1 MAMETYLFYKE
12 LLPFAAMIIVQCTLV
27 GSNILF
33 KSASSRGVSN
43 YVFTVYTYAIATV
56 VTSPFAFI
64 FYRRMRLPRIST
76 SILYKIFYLAMLGV
90 STIIC
95 VYIGLEYSSP
105 TLASAV
111 GNLTSAFT
119 FILAILF
126 RFFFLNEL

>member
-1 MAMETYLFYKE
+1 
-12 LLPFAAMIIVQCTLV
+12 
-27 GSNILF
+27 
-33 KSASSRGVSN
+33 
-43 YVFTVYTYAIATV
+43 
-56 VTSPFAFI
+56 
-64 FYRRMRLPRIST
+64 MRLYTNSLLQKRI
-76 SILYKIFYLAMLGV
+76 GV